1 MEVNVVKLLLGL
13 IQFVQRDCERRAS
26 AHELLS
32 FNDCLLKDI
41 GLRRSQ
47 IGDNGTVLFKETK
60 PVIRRQR
67 PTAISHVRPSLQGC
81 G

>member
-1 MEVNVVKLLLGL
+1 MVKFLLGL
-13 IQFVQRDCERRAS
+13 VQSIQRMRERRLVTR
-26 AHELLS
+26 ELLDL
-32 FNDCLLKDI
+32 NDHLLRDI

-47 IGDNGTVLFKETK
+47 IGDDGAALFKETK

-67 PTAISHVRPSLQGC
+67 PATIRQVRPSLQGC